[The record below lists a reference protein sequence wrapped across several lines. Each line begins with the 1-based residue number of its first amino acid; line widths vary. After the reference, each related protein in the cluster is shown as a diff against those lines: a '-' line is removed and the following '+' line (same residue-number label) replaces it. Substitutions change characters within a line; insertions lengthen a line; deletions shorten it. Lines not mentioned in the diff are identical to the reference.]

1 MRSVTLSRVLTRLS
15 SVLSSLLH
23 FQRAGHRVVVLLGGA
38 TARIGDP
45 SGKVVTANIDDIE

>member
-45 SGKVVTANIDDIE
+45 SGKVVTANIGDIE